1 MSAALEIL
9 VLIDELDDVI
19 HNAKPVP
26 LTDQVRIDKD
36 RVYSTLDRMRE
47 LLPEALINARDSED
61 PAEPDD
67 ETGPTLTPIEIEEAA
82 RSLRELAERVK
93 FSGEAFRL
101 ESLGIAMAELRPPR
115 D

>member
-1 MSAALEIL
+1 MSAALELL

-26 LTDQVRIDKD
+26 LTDQVRIDKET
-36 RVYSTLDRMRE
+36 VYATLDRMRE
-47 LLPEALINARDSED
+47 LLPEALISARDTENPPESED
-61 PAEPDD
+61 AAAL
-67 ETGPTLTPIEIEEAA
+67 TLTPIEVEEAA

-93 FSGEAFRL
+93 FGGAAFRL
-101 ESLGIAMAELRPPR
+101 ESHGIALAELRPAR